1 MQRTFHLFYY
11 LIFALT
17 GLLFFSSPVT
27 AQPGWKKE
35 ILHYTQSLAK
45 NDGGY
50 GWEDQPDS
58 HLTPTFAVIGILH
71 NIDQL
76 PSGNHSLIEF
86 IRTHHPQ
93 FSVSKEAGPSGTEE
107 RDLVYQQIQAI
118 LWLGGDVSDFKDKV
132 TNWKPQFN
140 KVSNFESHG
149 YPVFIQEMMTPV
161 CSDLLHIPMNDVSF
175 LNNYLAERRRKNGSF
190 NNTKVS
196 DGGDGNI
203 FNTYWGLYTLSLAG
217 KIQTL
222 TKETVQWIQSCQLK
236 NGGFTHQPDPAIG
249 ANDDVAYTWAAIKAL
264 QLLSAKPQNEKA
276 CIQYLLS
283 LRNADG
289 GFGKQAGQPSSPM
302 ATYYAIDALKA
313 LNAFS
318 YLDNAKPIANA
329 SKKPTPDFSGL
340 KVFTVQFEAQGSG
353 SPEEAVMLAKDL
365 NIQLWGAK
373 NDKPG
378 WVAIAQK
385 MADEKK
391 IPVTFFRSDEPY
403 GKNVIVPGL
412 GTFSHIL
419 DYVAPVQSAPLELDN
434 NTPWQQF
441 RSINVQKL
449 LNDNGALIWQV
460 SNNEPLGRML
470 LDETVKNGGYAGI
483 STVHFIQNFLFWLP
497 YLYQYRYQIPFVA
510 LQDAHGT
517 EAWWWSD
524 ELLHYRTLFLAKE
537 PTYEA
542 MMTAL
547 KNNWVVAVRH
557 DSLTDFKTRILGG
570 AQGVQ
575 SYILSQQNKWK
586 WWGNDP
592 ENLIRPWAAITV
604 IGPKDSFEVARPEKG
619 VSIRI
624 RCWWTAKR
632 PVLDAPLV
640 TLEQLKID
648 NKIVKTEYVE
658 KKDRRGRPSD
668 AYYLYTISAP
678 SKGRHTIEATFRN
691 VNNNKQEKLTKYFTT
706 EE

>member
-1 MQRTFHLFYY
+1 
-11 LIFALT
+11 
-17 GLLFFSSPVT
+17 
-27 AQPGWKKE
+27 
-35 ILHYTQSLAK
+35 
-45 NDGGY
+45 
-50 GWEDQPDS
+50 
-58 HLTPTFAVIGILH
+58 
-71 NIDQL
+71 
-76 PSGNHSLIEF
+76 
-86 IRTHHPQ
+86 
-93 FSVSKEAGPSGTEE
+93 
-107 RDLVYQQIQAI
+107 
-118 LWLGGDVSDFKDKV
+118 
-132 TNWKPQFN
+132 
-140 KVSNFESHG
+140 
-149 YPVFIQEMMTPV
+149 
-161 CSDLLHIPMNDVSF
+161 
-175 LNNYLAERRRKNGSF
+175 
-190 NNTKVS
+190 
-196 DGGDGNI
+196 
-203 FNTYWGLYTLSLAG
+203 
-217 KIQTL
+217 
-222 TKETVQWIQSCQLK
+222 
-236 NGGFTHQPDPAIG
+236 
-249 ANDDVAYTWAAIKAL
+249 
-264 QLLSAKPQNEKA
+264 
-276 CIQYLLS
+276 
-283 LRNADG
+283 
-289 GFGKQAGQPSSPM
+289 M

-313 LNAFS
+313 LNAVS
-318 YLDNAKPIANA
+318 YLDKAKPIENA
-329 SKKPTPDFSGL
+329 AKKPTPDFSGL

-365 NIQLWGAK
+365 NLQLWGAK
-373 NDKPG
+373 NDNPG
-378 WVAIAQK
+378 WTDIAQK
-385 MADEKK
+385 IADKKK

-403 GKNVIVPGL
+403 GKDVSVPGL

-419 DYVAPVQSAPLELDN
+419 DYIAPVQSAPLELDN

-441 RSINVQKL
+441 RSIHVQKL
-449 LNDNGALIWQV
+449 LDDNGALIWQV

-547 KNNWVVAVRH
+547 KNNWVIAVRH

-570 AQGVQ
+570 APGVQ

-586 WWGNDP
+586 WWGDEP

-604 IGPKDSFEVARPEKG
+604 VGPKDSFEVARPEKG
-619 VSIRI
+619 VNIRI

-632 PVLDAPLV
+632 PVLDAPVV

-648 NKIVKTEYVE
+648 NKIVKTEYIE

-678 SKGRHTIEATFRN
+678 SKGRHAIEATFRN
-691 VNNNKQEKLTKYFTT
+691 QRDNKLKKMTKYFTI